1 MIKQLTNTI
10 FKITLPCIY
19 NSEVNCYLI
28 EQEHSYLLIDTG
40 ENNKETLLFWKQLI
54 NRLEKPISHI
64 LLSHTHTDHIGC
76 CHYLQQLTDVK
87 IIASQHSK
95 EKLVTL
101 KNSPKNTDLID
112 VAAQYGYVYPY
123 SPKHLIDEQ
132 QAHDFEIDETF
143 EDGDTINIGSSTFQA
158 IATPGHSNDL
168 YCFYDE
174 ASSVLFASDHL
185 IRDFNP
191 VLIIEKDHF
200 NPLKSYFH
208 SLDKIKDLSCNL
220 VLSGHGDII
229 ENFNALIET
238 NRNKH
243 LKRLQQLSVL
253 LSEKPK
259 TFSSI
264 IQEIY
269 NKDIANAK
277 TQVMQT
283 LSYLN
288 YLLEQNELKVINNQ
302 DSIEITTADHVNSS
316 S

>member
-1 MIKQLTNTI
+1 MIKQITNTI
-10 FKITLPCIY
+10 SKITLPSIY

-28 EQEHSYLLIDTG
+28 EHEHSYLLIDTG

-54 NRLEKPISHI
+54 HRLEKPITHV

-76 CHYLQQLTDVK
+76 CHYLQQLADVK
-87 IIASQHSK
+87 IIASKHSK
-95 EKLVTL
+95 EKLVSL
-101 KNSPKNTDLID
+101 KKSPKNTGLLDA
-112 VAAQYGYVYPY
+112 AAQYGYLYPY

-132 QAHDFEIDETF
+132 QAHDFEINGTF
-143 EDGDTINIGSSTFQA
+143 EDGDTIRIGSSIFQA

-174 ASSVLFASDHL
+174 TSSVLFASDHL
-185 IRDFNP
+185 IREFNP
-191 VLIIEKDHF
+191 VLIIEKDHL

-208 SLDKIKDLSCNL
+208 SLDKIKDLSCRL

-229 ENFNALIET
+229 EDVAALINS
-238 NRNKH
+238 NRDKH
-243 LKRLQQLSVL
+243 LKRLQQLTAL

-259 TFSSI
+259 TLQSI

-269 NKDIANAK
+269 NKDITKAK

-288 YLLEQNELKVINNQ
+288 YLLEKNELRIISNQ
-302 DSIEITTADHVNSS
+302 NRIEITTADHFNSS